1 MQNRTL
7 LALSALGGAVL
18 LLWYSRTEQGSEF
31 IATATDEGADFMRR
45 ASDAAGEAAQ
55 TVVNWALP
63 RGIRN
68 NNPGNIDRKA
78 GTVWKGMADD
88 QSTDSRFAV
97 FTAPEWGIRA
107 MARVLR
113 TYMGRGQN
121 TIAKIIATWAPPT
134 ENDTR
139 SYVAAVS
146 RAVGHP
152 ADALVTDAQLPG
164 IIAAII
170 QHENGQQ
177 PYPPDLIARGIELE
191 RTA

>member
-7 LALSALGGAVL
+7 IALAALGGAIGL
-18 LLWYSRTEQGSEF
+18 LLYSRTDQGTEF

-45 ASDAAGEAAQ
+45 ASDAAGS
-55 TVVNWALP
+55 VVQAVVDWTLP

-68 NNPGNIDRKA
+68 NNPGNIDRKI
-78 GTVWKGMADD
+78 GTTWKGAADD
-88 QSTDSRFAV
+88 QTQDSRFVV

-107 MARVLR
+107 MARILR

-121 TIAKIIATWAPPT
+121 TVAKIISTWAPPT
-134 ENDTR
+134 ENATGA
-139 SYVAAVS
+139 YINAVA
-146 RAVGHP
+146 RAVGLDPNAPVSDAHLP
-152 ADALVTDAQLPG
+152 A

-177 PYPPDLIARGIELE
+177 PYPPEVIAQGVALE
-191 RTA
+191 RSA